1 MALAKLPP
9 LCLTLSAEPRV
20 TPDQTVDGTPYLL
33 GRIFALLERIE
44 AAALGEA
51 PRESSD
57 RQFKEASRAPAHS
70 FPALLRAA
78 SHYATRSREG
88 LWLERGVG
96 ELLARLPDGEL
107 PAELTRDG
115 RRSFALGYANEC
127 SSLFEHSMPPPRLSA
142 VPPSTP
148 GPRER

>member
-1 MALAKLPP
+1 MN
-9 LCLTLSAEPRV
+9 
-20 TPDQTVDGTPYLL
+20 PDQTAHCAPYLL
-33 GRIFALLERIE
+33 GRLFALFERIE

-107 PAELTRDG
+107 PAELTRDE
-115 RRSFALGYANEC
+115 RRSFALGYANER
-127 SSLFEHSMPPPRLSA
+127 SSLFEHSVPPPRLSA